1 MEGFLVKI
9 SNYKKTKNTQ
19 YWHLLNGPVTKVL
32 VREKIGRPLKILVL
46 QWTIFP
52 WNIGLGDHFFRD
64 NWSGG
69 PFFSGEIGPGDH
81 FFSGNIGLGG
91 TIFSGKLV
99 RGTILFRVNWSG
111 KPFLSENI
119 GLGTIFQEKLSGRL
133 IFPEKIGP
141 PDQYSSD
148 IPVPRL

>member
-52 WNIGLGDHFFRD
+52 WNIGLGGPFFQGQLVRETNFFRG
-64 NWSGG
+64 NWSGR
-69 PFFSGEIGPGDH
+69 P
-81 FFSGNIGLGG
+81 FFSGNIGLWGPFFQG
-91 TIFSGKLV
+91 QLV
-99 RGTILFRVNWSG
+99 RGTIFFRGNWSG
-111 KPFLSENI
+111 DHFFQGKLVRE
-119 GLGTIFQEKLSGRL
+119 TISFREYWSGDHFSGKIVRETN
-133 IFPEKIGP
+133 FP
-141 PDQYSSD
+141 
-148 IPVPRL
+148 